1 MNVRKK
7 DYPDAPDVGDM
18 AHGWRA
24 RDHPVT
30 GRKHVNRAKQM
41 LQNVQGKRKD
51 EKKAKKDRK
60 DHRIDAGSDPGTDR
74 NVWRFARGTGR
85 GDGTGKCSG
94 RDHDP

>member
-51 EKKAKKDRK
+51 EKTTYTIMLNILVDNIPALCR
-60 DHRIDAGSDPGTDR
+60 
-74 NVWRFARGTGR
+74 
-85 GDGTGKCSG
+85 TGK
-94 RDHDP
+94 RLQ